1 MNKIEEIL
9 KEYGISDIPFDEN
22 ITMYYP
28 ALLNAVTEFGKIC
41 FKAGSELVWKST
53 GDYSGYESYKYK
65 TYEDFLKEIGDET
78 GN

>member
-28 ALLNAVTEFGKIC
+28 ALLNAVKEFGKIC
-41 FKAGSELVWKST
+41 FEAGSELVWKST

-65 TYEDFLKEIGDET
+65 TYEDFLKGIENEE

>member
-28 ALLNAVTEFGKIC
+28 ALLNAVKEFGKIC

-65 TYEDFLKEIGDET
+65 TYEDFLKEIEDET

>member
-9 KEYGISDIPFDEN
+9 DKHLQFSSVRIPGLEKESLKA
-22 ITMYYP
+22 MK
-28 ALLNAVTEFGKIC
+28 EFGKIC
-41 FKAGSELVWKST
+41 FNAGSELAWKST

-65 TYEDFLKEIGDET
+65 TYEDFLKGIENEE